1 MFKNMTDERREKL
14 YYALAYTAAIIL
26 ILLPFFLVGIAN
38 DDDLHFFITAH
49 RGVDYWKYDAAI
61 YAQGQGRFYYMI
73 TKFFYY
79 IPYLFD
85 NFAWT
90 KFVQYASLCVCYL
103 MFAYLVSRIFHSR
116 KLGALS
122 LLLLVFNTR
131 IGAGS
136 GYSIPIGYP
145 FYFTFSLIVF
155 LSGILLFI
163 DFTEKGKSWRVL
175 LSAGLFFA
183 SFLFYENYLVFAL
196 LFIGFVFVWNWK
208 RLGFSNLW
216 KTKSFYME
224 LVPYV
229 AAISLFLACYFGY
242 RYYLVHVLDLDLQY
256 SGAKLATDLN
266 KGAFFKLLGNL
277 TFYNLPGWIYTL
289 PKTKFFVAENSLLFG
304 GHCDS
309 VWFMLTHAT
318 AVAYVTALVIS
329 GILWFLLKRY
339 DFAKISWKAVILG
352 ILVALVFAISANVLI
367 AATEKYNS
375 EWGALSLEAYVTS
388 FFSYFGIMLTIAL
401 LMVAT
406 LKISQSAVLQKALCV
421 CWCVA
426 LFCCSVVNY
435 YVNDHLSRAWIK
447 SENRITMLRLINE
460 EGFFNSLPDNA
471 LIYTEPLHH
480 TSEHAWIVSKQHSNM
495 EAFITILAGDSKK
508 LNFAKNQDDLRQLV
522 VEYPEAPV
530 YLLQAAESKKF
541 CELMLCFSHIS
552 HLDTT
557 DLALSTA
564 DCSDIFYY
572 SPTKEYVLF
581 YGVNAHTD
589 SAEVKA
595 TSVIS
600 TDKRQK
606 AVHATLNEQGMDPFG
621 FSISNLCIPTK
632 DTIQVM

>member
-1 MFKNMTDERREKL
+1 M
-14 YYALAYTAAIIL
+14 
-26 ILLPFFLVGIAN
+26 
-38 DDDLHFFITAH
+38 
-49 RGVDYWKYDAAI
+49 
-61 YAQGQGRFYYMI
+61 
-73 TKFFYY
+73 
-79 IPYLFD
+79 
-85 NFAWT
+85 
-90 KFVQYASLCVCYL
+90 
-103 MFAYLVSRIFHSR
+103 
-116 KLGALS
+116 
-122 LLLLVFNTR
+122 
-131 IGAGS
+131 
-136 GYSIPIGYP
+136 
-145 FYFTFSLIVF
+145 
-155 LSGILLFI
+155 
-163 DFTEKGKSWRVL
+163 
-175 LSAGLFFA
+175 
-183 SFLFYENYLVFAL
+183 
-196 LFIGFVFVWNWK
+196 
-208 RLGFSNLW
+208 
-216 KTKSFYME
+216 
-224 LVPYV
+224 
-229 AAISLFLACYFGY
+229 
-242 RYYLVHVLDLDLQY
+242 
-256 SGAKLATDLN
+256 
-266 KGAFFKLLGNL
+266 
-277 TFYNLPGWIYTL
+277 
-289 PKTKFFVAENSLLFG
+289 
-304 GHCDS
+304 
-309 VWFMLTHAT
+309 
-318 AVAYVTALVIS
+318 
-329 GILWFLLKRY
+329 
-339 DFAKISWKAVILG
+339 
-352 ILVALVFAISANVLI
+352 
-367 AATEKYNS
+367 
-375 EWGALSLEAYVTS
+375 
-388 FFSYFGIMLTIAL
+388 
-401 LMVAT
+401 
-406 LKISQSAVLQKALCV
+406 
-421 CWCVA
+421 
-426 LFCCSVVNY
+426 
-435 YVNDHLSRAWIK
+435 K